1 MKFVGSRLI
10 TRHDLRAWTRPHK
23 SRREAVQRHIL
34 HRLGLRLA
42 RVVLQRR
49 RPTLYARVVRT
60 PCCSIV
66 GTER

>member
-49 RPTLYARVVRT
+49 RPT
-60 PCCSIV
+60 SMH
-66 GTER
+66 G